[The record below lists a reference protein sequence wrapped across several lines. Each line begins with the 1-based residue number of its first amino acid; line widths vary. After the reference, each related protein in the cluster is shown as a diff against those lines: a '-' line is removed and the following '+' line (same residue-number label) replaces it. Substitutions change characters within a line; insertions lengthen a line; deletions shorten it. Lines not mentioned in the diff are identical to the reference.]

1 MEMSDDQSFD
11 IDDSSQQS
19 PEDNIDD
26 IVNDMNK

>member
-11 IDDSSQQS
+11 IDDNSQQS